1 MTVFERIKDLAKKQ
15 GKSLNQVEEEL
26 GLSKNVLYRM
36 KNSDNPTK
44 ERLETL
50 ANYFHVSV
58 DYLLG
63 RTDNPN
69 SVPADQSIKSSARQ
83 IMMRMNT
90 EGLSEEDFD
99 EVEKEM
105 ERFLKWRIEEIKR
118 EKDGEVR

>member
-1 MTVFERIKDLAKKQ
+1 MLASEKKISIRQ
-15 GKSLNQVEEEL
+15 LE
-26 GLSKNVLYRM
+26 
-36 KNSDNPTK
+36 
-44 ERLETL
+44 ETL
-50 ANYFHVSV
+50 GFGNGVINRWRHNTPGVDKVELVANYFHVSV

-69 SVPADQSIKSSARQ
+69 SEPADQSIKSSARQ